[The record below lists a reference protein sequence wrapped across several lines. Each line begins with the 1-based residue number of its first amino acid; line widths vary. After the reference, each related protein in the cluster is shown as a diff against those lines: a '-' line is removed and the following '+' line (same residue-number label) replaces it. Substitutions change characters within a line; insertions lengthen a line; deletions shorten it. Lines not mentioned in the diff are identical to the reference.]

1 MQSNNTSN
9 QVPDAAPL
17 FDADLVDL
25 LTEVINP
32 EDMEGL
38 DEFLTDVAGNLLNSP
53 DGTGVPQVQMPSTSM
68 AMSPVATAQYNPS
81 AQMPLMIQTNSQVAS
96 AQSLLTTQM
105 VAMGNVVQVT
115 SMKQM
120 GAMGQIVQSA
130 SKTQVVSMGQ
140 MVQTASTTQS
150 GQTGQYDPSAQPIL
164 PLLMMQSPNAS
175 VLAASQFQTG
185 GYASGGTNQ
194 DILSENRQL
203 HEENH
208 KLREENQKLCEENQ
222 NVVAE
227 NQTVVAENSIL
238 KKANQNYMKKIH
250 QLELKLKG
258 QVCLHDEMSY
268 IYMVVRKCLISICL
282 S

>member
-1 MQSNNTSN
+1 MQSNNIPN
-9 QVPDAAPL
+9 QLPDPAVSIDPTLAN
-17 FDADLVDL
+17 L
-25 LTEVINP
+25 LIEVISP
-32 EDMEGL
+32 EDLEGL
-38 DEFLTDVAGNLLNSP
+38 DELLHLMPGANLNVT
-53 DGTGVPQVQMPSTSM
+53 DGTGMLQVQTDQM
-68 AMSPVATAQYNPS
+68 ASISPTQMSSQVPS
-81 AQMPLMIQTNSQVAS
+81 AQP
-96 AQSLLTTQM
+96 LLTTQT
-105 VAMGNVVQVT
+105 G
-115 SMKQM
+115 
-120 GAMGQIVQSA
+120 
-130 SKTQVVSMGQ
+130 SMGQ
-140 MVQTASTTQS
+140 MVQLTSIKQMDVMGQTVKSASKMQMVSIGES
-150 GQTGQYDPSAQPIL
+150 GQIDMANQYASSAQPLL